1 MGKDAIRVV
10 GLGAYL
16 PEHVMT
22 NEEWSNYVDTSD
34 EWITTRTG
42 IKRRRIAAPD
52 ETTTDMAVAAAS
64 AALEDAG
71 VSGQEIDE
79 VIVAT
84 DTPEVFLP
92 DTSSFVQHR
101 LGIREVPAYEIG
113 SSGCAGF
120 IQALDIARARVHFG
134 GGRIL
139 VVGVELLSRFMN
151 WKDRNTCVL
160 FGDAAAAAVVA
171 SAGEGGEI
179 LSAVAGTDGSQTGIL
194 TLEVG
199 GTRKPFTLQA
209 AQQGSHQ
216 NVVMNG
222 REIFREAVRRM
233 SEASLKVISDAK
245 LTKNEIALV
254 VPHQANLRIIEAVA
268 KRLELPLE
276 KFYINIQEYGNT
288 GSASVPLALWEAR
301 GLGRISAGDIV
312 LLTAFGAGFHW
323 AAMLLKF

>member
-92 DTSSFVQHR
+92 DTSSFR
-101 LGIREVPAYEIG
+101 SEER
-113 SSGCAGF
+113 
-120 IQALDIARARVHFG
+120 RVG
-134 GGRIL
+134 
-139 VVGVELLSRFMN
+139 
-151 WKDRNTCVL
+151 
-160 FGDAAAAAVVA
+160 
-171 SAGEGGEI
+171 
-179 LSAVAGTDGSQTGIL
+179 
-194 TLEVG
+194 
-199 GTRKPFTLQA
+199 
-209 AQQGSHQ
+209 
-216 NVVMNG
+216 
-222 REIFREAVRRM
+222 
-233 SEASLKVISDAK
+233 
-245 LTKNEIALV
+245 NE
-254 VPHQANLRIIEAVA
+254 
-268 KRLELPLE
+268 
-276 KFYINIQEYGNT
+276 
-288 GSASVPLALWEAR
+288 
-301 GLGRISAGDIV
+301 
-312 LLTAFGAGFHW
+312 
-323 AAMLLKF
+323 